1 MSLESIFAPF
11 MGPIGKAALYF
22 PFVACLFALPFA
34 LWHYRRHGRLHPFR
48 ALLGYSFVFYAI
60 VVVFLVIFPL
70 PKLPSHSADPAAWE
84 ALYGKYRHPEFNPI
98 VIFLDIARAP
108 GAAKMLRALFQA
120 VFNGL
125 LFLPLGLYL
134 VYGFGRKAWQAVL
147 VGAGASL
154 LMEICQLTGDFG
166 IYPGPYRLFDTG
178 DILMNGLG
186 CLAGASLAV
195 TLMRT
200 KRLPA
205 LADLAGP
212 QTPWVGPLR
221 RGFALL
227 ADLFAYGAIAVF
239 LVSLSDLVHVRLDPG
254 QSIIA
259 SGSAILV
266 FILVPALT
274 GGSGI
279 GHGLTLTRIEG
290 RDGGRAGTWRI
301 LARQS
306 SLWLAPALAY
316 LGVNLLPRGG
326 HFDVAAG
333 ILILAWLGF
342 LAVHALGS
350 ATAPDKRGL
359 ADRLS
364 GTSIRNTWKPQD

>member
-48 ALLGYSFVFYAI
+48 AFLGYSFVFYAI

-70 PKLPSHSADPAAWE
+70 PGLPSHGADPADWE

-108 GAAKMLRALFQA
+108 NAAKMLRALFQA
-120 VFNGL
+120 IFNGL
-125 LFLPLGLYL
+125 LFLPLGFYL
-134 VYGFGRKAWQAVL
+134 VYGFRRKAWQAVL
-147 VGAGASL
+147 LGAGASL

-186 CLAGASLAV
+186 CLAGAWMAADLI
-195 TLMRT
+195 
-200 KRLPA
+200 KRRKLPA
-205 LADLAGP
+205 LADLAEP
-212 QTPWVGPLR
+212 RTPWVGPLR

-227 ADLFAYGAIAVF
+227 ADLIAYGAVAVF
-239 LVSLSDLVHVRLDPG
+239 LSSLSDLVHVRLDPG

-266 FILVPALT
+266 FIIVPAFT
-274 GGSGI
+274 GGRGI

-301 LARQS
+301 LARQA

-316 LGVNLLPRGG
+316 LGVNFLPRGG
-326 HFDVAAG
+326 RLDAAIG
-333 ILILAWLGF
+333 ILILAWLAF
-342 LAVHALGS
+342 LAVHVIGS

>member
-22 PFVACLFALPFA
+22 PYFACLFALPFA

-48 ALLGYSFVFYAI
+48 AFLGYSFVFYAMA
-60 VVVFLVIFPL
+60 VVFLVIFPL
-70 PKLPSHSADPAAWE
+70 PALPGRGADPAAWE
-84 ALYGKYRHPEFNPI
+84 ALYGKYRRPEFNPI
-98 VIFLDIARAP
+98 VIFLDIVRAP
-108 GAAKMLRALFQA
+108 SAAWMLRAVFQA
-120 VFNGL
+120 IFNGL

-134 VYGFGRKAWQAVL
+134 VYGFGRKASQAVL
-147 VGAGASL
+147 IGAGASL
-154 LMEICQLTGDFG
+154 LMELCQLTGDFG
-166 IYPGPYRLFDTG
+166 VYPGPYRLFDTG
-178 DILMNGLG
+178 DILMNSLG
-186 CLAGASLAV
+186 CLAGAAIAAALI
-195 TLMRT
+195 
-200 KRLPA
+200 KGGKLPA

-212 QTPWVGPLR
+212 RTPWVGPLR

-227 ADLFAYGAIAVF
+227 ADLLAYGAIAVF

-274 GGSGI
+274 GGRGI

-290 RDGGRAGTWRI
+290 SDGGRAGTWRI

-316 LGVNLLPRGG
+316 LGVNLLPRRGG
-326 HFDVAAG
+326 RLDVAIG
-333 ILILAWLGF
+333 ILVLAWLGF
-342 LAVHALGS
+342 HAIGS
-350 ATAPDKRGL
+350 AKAPDKRGL
-359 ADRLS
+359 ADRLA
-364 GTSIRNTWKPQD
+364 GTSVRNTWKPLA